1 LAEGQQKKADDE
13 KEDPAERRRA
23 GARAEKSRRQ
33 AQELDPQPRDSSEEE
48 PPLPMPRVSTTPE
61 GRPAPKAQ
69 RNFTDADS
77 RIMKRDGG
85 FLQGYNAQIAVDG
98 DYQVIVAQALT
109 NQAADQPH
117 LIAMIERVKAT
128 SGELPEVGTADAG
141 YFTPENV
148 RYCEDQGFE
157 ALIAIGRE
165 HGRGKGV
172 SAGKQAEQSAQRM
185 RAKLDSEEGRALYR
199 RRKAIVEP
207 TFGQI
212 REARGFRRF
221 LLRGLSKARD
231 EWAMVCTVHNM
242 LKLHRYRKTPLA
254 LQ

>member
-1 LAEGQQKKADDE
+1 
-13 KEDPAERRRA
+13 
-23 GARAEKSRRQ
+23 
-33 AQELDPQPRDSSEEE
+33 
-48 PPLPMPRVSTTPE
+48 
-61 GRPAPKAQ
+61 
-69 RNFTDADS
+69 
-77 RIMKRDGG
+77 MKRDGG
-85 FLQGYNAQIAVDG
+85 YLQGYNAQIAVDG

-172 SAGKQAEQSAQRM
+172 SAGKQAEQSAQGM

-199 RRKAIVEP
+199 RRKTIVEP

-231 EWAMVCTVHNM
+231 EWAMVCTAHNM
-242 LKLHRYRKTPLA
+242 VKLHRYRETALA